1 MGTHPIFESD
11 FDCLT
16 DHKFRMKLLNLI
28 FASALASSDDVTCGS
43 VLKLVN
49 KAYTVR
55 LHSHEVTY
63 GSGSG
68 QQSVTGFRG
77 ETDSNSYWWLKGA
90 DCNRGESVK
99 CGEKIILTHINTM
112 KNLHSHN
119 FRAPLSKNQEVS
131 AFGSDG
137 AGDDMDYWTVV
148 CPYQT
153 WRRDGYVK
161 LKHVGTQKY
170 LSMSG
175 QQYNR
180 PISGQMEVVAQS
192 GSGGATDWGA
202 AEGVYV
208 SPQQTSPHDEL

>member
-1 MGTHPIFESD
+1 
-11 FDCLT
+11 
-16 DHKFRMKLLNLI
+16 MKLLNLI
-28 FASALASSDDVTCGS
+28 FVGTTLASSDDVTCGS

-49 KAYTVR
+49 KAYTIR

-77 ETDSNSYWWLKGA
+77 ETDSNSYWWLKGT
-90 DCNRGESVK
+90 DCQRGDSVS
-99 CGEKIILTHINTM
+99 CGSDIILTHINTM

-131 AFGSDG
+131 AFGDDG
-137 AGDDMDYWTVV
+137 AGDEMDVWTVV

-153 WRRDGYVK
+153 WRRDGSVK
-161 LKHVGTQKY
+161 LKHKGTQKY
-170 LSMSG
+170 LAVSG

-180 PISGQMEVVAQS
+180 PISGQMEVVASAQA
-192 GSGGATDWGA
+192 GGATDWKA
-202 AEGVYV
+202 QEGVYV
-208 SPQQTSPHDEL
+208 SPQSNSRHDEL

>member
-1 MGTHPIFESD
+1 
-11 FDCLT
+11 
-16 DHKFRMKLLNLI
+16 MKLLSL
-28 FASALASSDDVTCGS
+28 FSLGLVRCSSDDVTCGS

-49 KAYTVR
+49 KSYGIR

-77 ETDSNSYWWLKGA
+77 ETDSNSYWWLKGPA
-90 DCNRGESVK
+90 SSGCTRGDSIK
-99 CGEKIILTHINTM
+99 CGEDVILTHINTM

-131 AFGSDG
+131 AFGNDG
-137 AGDDMDYWTVV
+137 AGDEMDTWTVV
-148 CPYQT
+148 CAYQT
-153 WRRDGYVK
+153 WRRDGAVK
-161 LKHVGTQKY
+161 LKHKGTNKY
-170 LSMSG
+170 LSVSG

-180 PISGQMEVVAQS
+180 PIHGQMEVVAQS
-192 GSGGATDWGA
+192 GTGGASDWKA

-208 SPQQTSPHDEL
+208 SPSASTGHDEL

>member
-49 KAYTVR
+49 KAYSTR

-131 AFGSDG
+131 AFGDG
-137 AGDDMDYWTVV
+137 A
-148 CPYQT
+148 
-153 WRRDGYVK
+153 VK
-161 LKHVGTQKY
+161 LKHKGTQKY
-170 LSMSG
+170 LSVSG

-180 PISGQMEVVAQS
+180 PISGQMEVVGQS
-192 GSGGATDWGA
+192 QSGGATDWKA
-202 AEGVYV
+202 VEGVYV
-208 SPQQTSPHDEL
+208 SPQSKPLHEEL

>member
-1 MGTHPIFESD
+1 
-11 FDCLT
+11 
-16 DHKFRMKLLNLI
+16 MKLLNLI

-49 KAYTVR
+49 KSYAVR

-68 QQSVTGFRG
+68 QQSITGFRG
-77 ETDSNSYWWLKGA
+77 ETDSNSYWWLKGT
-90 DCNRGESVK
+90 DCNRGDSVK
-99 CGEKIILTHINTM
+99 CGSEIILTHINTM

-131 AFGSDG
+131 AFGDDG
-137 AGDDMDYWTVV
+137 AGDEMDIWIVT

-153 WRRDGYVK
+153 WRRDGSVK
-161 LKHVGTQKY
+161 LKHKGTQKY
-170 LSMSG
+170 LSVSG

-180 PISGQMEVVAQS
+180 PISGQMEVVGQS
-192 GSGGATDWGA
+192 QSGGATDWKA
-202 AEGVYV
+202 VEGVYV
-208 SPQQTSPHDEL
+208 SPQSKPIHEEL

>member
-1 MGTHPIFESD
+1 
-11 FDCLT
+11 
-16 DHKFRMKLLNLI
+16 MKLLNLI

-77 ETDSNSYWWLKGA
+77 ETDSNSYWWLKGT
-90 DCNRGESVK
+90 DCNRGDSVK
-99 CGEKIILTHINTM
+99 CGSEIILTHINTM

-131 AFGSDG
+131 AFGDDG
-137 AGDDMDYWTVV
+137 AGDEMDIWVV
-148 CPYQT
+148 TCNYQT
-153 WRRDGYVK
+153 WRRDGSVK
-161 LKHVGTQKY
+161 LKHKGTQKY
-170 LSMSG
+170 LSVSG

-180 PISGQMEVVAQS
+180 PISGQMEVVGQS
-192 GSGGATDWGA
+192 QSGGATDWKA
-202 AEGVYV
+202 VEGVYV
-208 SPQQTSPHDEL
+208 SPQSKPLHEEL